1 MLEACLRNRIIND
14 FLKNYKKSRWQKLIP
29 SLIEI
34 AILNL
39 NSSFHTLIFSEEDIH
54 NIIEELKTNQ
64 NLKNGN
70 NTEEQRP
77 KKEMRQHIIFSK
89 PSNEWRTAD
98 GGVEP
103 MKSNSFKK
111 TDNNRDFLFDN
122 SSISNNNSKYS
133 NSRRNFRDR
142 EIEKENMI
150 NKKNIRNTKSKIK
163 EQVEMDKKNYYN
175 NKKFDNYKQSSINQ
189 IEKINYAISYDKNL
203 QPELIEKTT
212 INKGKK
218 GGKKIIQKMTQEE
231 YEQQ

>member
-175 NKKFDNYKQSSINQ
+175 NKKFDNYKQ
-189 IEKINYAISYDKNL
+189 
-203 QPELIEKTT
+203 
-212 INKGKK
+212 
-218 GGKKIIQKMTQEE
+218 
-231 YEQQ
+231 